1 VLLCL
6 FGCFSGLQGQTL
18 SFADRYGTVYDYAE
32 LQFTENPNPACD
44 CEEFSDL
51 STGVFR
57 LYFSE
62 VTENTGTGFASV
74 SQGAAL
80 RRSVCAAYA
89 ALNDL
94 LQPAAPLCAAES
106 PPRINVR
113 VSSLPE
119 TQGEARSS
127 AYYSLA
133 QGYDGRLFGAPWWVF
148 HTGSAPRGMAGDVFH
163 AYLEVNTGNTLSAGN
178 FPVESSSS
186 LSQEAL
192 GGWLLHQALA
202 GLGIA
207 SGFLNAQPL
216 LHPHTSRPLFL
227 ELDPLLVSTEGTSP
241 KPLLLPPLTE
251 DPDRQRWTLNDAIAT
266 PATENVSIR
275 AENTTVPLL
284 AAAVLSRAQMQQG
297 QFPLLQTEAGRMSLS
312 PLALNLLSKL
322 GYALQCGAVEAT
334 VACGQTPLVAADD
347 FINSDCFTGN
357 RGDFTLRLP
366 PNEEGTLVI
375 DFQTLLANDRGVG
388 GMQAIRHLSGAGKL
402 EVDEAAGQLS
412 YTTRQLGRSDF
423 LYTPIFSNGEVGNS
437 VRFLINTVLNTS
449 GGFVLEC
456 EPLEPCAPNE
466 QCWIVDDCTDTNF
479 QCEQLLCNP
488 QFCGKIADFNFF
500 PLDYCPPSNTL
511 GGTISEPNADL
522 IYHRADVPNW
532 IRVGASPDYFRATTD
547 DMRGGAAVFAS
558 NPVDSTD
565 IPGYQNGN
573 EESLMTYYDFSPDK
587 CYFFS
592 LIWGPARPVHPETGQ
607 ICNEAISSLAVEL
620 VEGDSIIP
628 GGNTV
633 EINNATWDEG
643 FLTNN
648 STAPTQG
655 IIVHDNLPLP
665 AGVAEDRVGT
675 YFSPWSDLHS
685 ALIVGSQNTA
695 RLYFY
700 VDDLELIEDNFT
712 AGPDQTQDNCDE
724 PVVLGAPFCMLRGV
738 AVQYTWY
745 EVGNPTALVIY
756 EVQDGAVTAVVTQAV
771 FPNVFSTDTHQLS
784 VYPTASTTYRLE
796 RTIVDHAGMPELN
809 FCKPLED
816 GTAECFNEDE
826 VNVTV
831 AIPPIDPN
839 IVADS
844 LSCGRYQFSVSHP
857 EYLTSDLPPIVR
869 TAKLNMLVKPKS
881 VFSTN

>member
-1 VLLCL
+1 MRSFFLTKNAFSPVLLCL
-6 FGCFSGLQGQTL
+6 FGYFSGLQGQTL
-18 SFADRYGTVYDYAE
+18 SFADRYGTVYDYSE
-32 LQFTENPNPACD
+32 LQFTENANPACN

-62 VTENTGTGFASV
+62 VAENTGTGFASAT
-74 SQGAAL
+74 QGAAL

-89 ALNDL
+89 ALDDV
-94 LQPAAPLCAAES
+94 LQPAAPLCATES

-119 TQGEARSS
+119 AQGEARSS

-148 HTGSAPRGMAGDVFH
+148 HTGSAPKGMAGDVFH
-163 AYLEVNTGNTLSAGN
+163 AYLEVNTGNTLSAGS
-178 FPVESSSS
+178 FPVESSSG

-202 GLGIA
+202 GLGIT
-207 SGFLNAQPL
+207 SGFLNPQPL

-241 KPLLLPPLTE
+241 KTLLLPPLTE
-251 DPDRQRWTLNDAIAT
+251 GADRQRWTLNDAIAT

-284 AAAVLSRAQMQQG
+284 AAVVLSREQMQQG

-334 VACGQTPLVAADD
+334 VACGQTPAVAVDD

-357 RGDFTLRLP
+357 REDFTLRLP

-388 GMQAIRHLSGAGKL
+388 GIQAIRHLSGAGKL
-402 EVDEAAGQLS
+402 EVDEAAGKLS

-423 LYTPIFSNGEVGNS
+423 LYTPIFRNGEVGNS
-437 VRFLINTVLNTS
+437 VRFLINTVLNTN

-456 EPLEPCAPNE
+456 EPLEPCEPGE
-466 QCWIVDDCTDTNF
+466 ECWIVDDCTDTNF

-500 PLDYCPPSNTL
+500 PITYCSPSINM
-511 GGTISEPNADL
+511 GGTISEPNVNL
-522 IYHRADVPNW
+522 FYHRADVPNW
-532 IRVGASPDYFRATTD
+532 IRVGASPDYFRETTD
-547 DMRGGAAVFAS
+547 DIRGGAAVFAS
-558 NPVDSTD
+558 DPVDPTD
-565 IPGYQNGN
+565 IPGFQNGN
-573 EESLMTYYDFSPDK
+573 QESLMTYYDFSPDK

-592 LIWGPARPVHPETGQ
+592 LLWGPARPINPADGAM
-607 ICNEAISSLAVEL
+607 CNEALSSLAVEL
-620 VEGDSIIP
+620 VEGEAIIP

-633 EINNATWDEG
+633 GIMPANWDEG

-665 AGVAEDRVGT
+665 DGEMEDRVGT
-675 YFSPWSDLHS
+675 YFSPWSELHS
-685 ALIVGSQNTA
+685 AMIVGSKNTGF
-695 RLYFY
+695 LYFY

-712 AGPDQTQDNCDE
+712 AGTDTTITNCDE

-745 EVGNPTALVIY
+745 EEGNPTALVAY
-756 EVQDGAVTAVVTQAV
+756 VVQDGTVEIIMDAVL
-771 FPNVFSTDTHQLS
+771 PNTFSTDTHQLS
-784 VYPTASTTYRLE
+784 VYPTASTTYRL
-796 RTIVDHAGMPELN
+796 
-809 FCKPLED
+809 
-816 GTAECFNEDE
+816 
-826 VNVTV
+826 
-831 AIPPIDPN
+831 
-839 IVADS
+839 
-844 LSCGRYQFSVSHP
+844 
-857 EYLTSDLPPIVR
+857 
-869 TAKLNMLVKPKS
+869 
-881 VFSTN
+881 